1 VSTALISLA
10 SVTAAMGKHKE
21 AEMMYL
27 TALGIR
33 EQRYGRDS
41 LESAYVLNDLASLY
55 QCQGL
60 LAEAETLLS
69 EVLTISER
77 LLPPNSPIVIQ
88 TQNRIAGLGPPPLA
102 EILACDDD
110 GLGPPPLAEILACD
124 DAS

>member
-1 VSTALISLA
+1 
-10 SVTAAMGKHKE
+10 MGKHKE

-69 EVLTISER
+69 EVLCISER

-102 EILACDDD
+102 EILASDDD
-110 GLGPPPLAEILACD
+110 GLGPPPLAEILASD